1 MNFHFILTSLKQ
13 ANALKYWKD
22 VNDQYV
28 MNTDVV
34 KNKHVRVINLI
45 SRTNKTRHVKWHGT
59 CKCKCKIDAS
69 VFNNKQRCNNDKCRC
84 ECKELIDVIQNL
96 FGILVIVNM

>member
-13 ANALKYWKD
+13 ANTLKYWKD
-22 VNDQYV
+22 INDQYV

-45 SRTNKTRHVKWHGT
+45 SRTNKTRHIKWHGT

-69 VFNNKQRCNNDKCRC
+69 VFNNKQSCNNDKCRY